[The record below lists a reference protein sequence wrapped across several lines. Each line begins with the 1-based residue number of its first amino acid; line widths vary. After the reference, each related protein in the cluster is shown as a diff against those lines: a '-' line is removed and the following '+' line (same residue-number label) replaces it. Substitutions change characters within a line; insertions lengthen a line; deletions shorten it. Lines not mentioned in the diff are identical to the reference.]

1 VRKCS
6 IVLWKY
12 LSTYQLCATAK
23 LWNTISTVSSSK
35 NPKHYKQFNVDRNI
49 LSNRIFRIEIIVL
62 LERWRKN
69 FLQSW
74 TSKPKSSALIFSCA
88 GCWVFN
94 TGISH
99 HSANNLYNSIWLLS
113 DHVDAT
119 TSPIQTMIHLMHLAV
134 HFGYFRGKSYN
145 SPNISSTFIY
155 IKSLS
160 SLMKDAS
167 IDVFTVGVA
176 PAF

>member
-35 NPKHYKQFNVDRNI
+35 NPKHYKQFNLDRNI

-69 FLQSW
+69 FLKSW

-99 HSANNLYNSIWLLS
+99 HSANNLYNSIWLLR

-134 HFGYFRGKSYN
+134 HFPLIINKCVRIARYKRRDFFAVSSYCHPDEWN
-145 SPNISSTFIY
+145 
-155 IKSLS
+155 
-160 SLMKDAS
+160 
-167 IDVFTVGVA
+167 
-176 PAF
+176 